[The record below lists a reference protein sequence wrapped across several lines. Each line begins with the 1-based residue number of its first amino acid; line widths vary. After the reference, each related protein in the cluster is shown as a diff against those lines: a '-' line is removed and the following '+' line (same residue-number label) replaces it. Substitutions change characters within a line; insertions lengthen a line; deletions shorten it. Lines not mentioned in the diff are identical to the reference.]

1 MFYTSIQKATKY
13 SISTVAIAALLLS
26 STPVEAISVSEA
38 TTTARS
44 FFTSIFS
51 EVKAKDANT
60 FPVAEDKP
68 VKKTMAVRLSFYS
81 SDPNQTDSTPCI
93 PADGSDLCIMAQEG
107 LTDAIA
113 ANFLPLGTTVR
124 FKDTVIDGVMFPEK
138 IFTVRD
144 RMNTRYNGTRYVD
157 VYIAVLGE
165 DGKVDAKAS
174 RARAKELGVKH
185 VEMEVF

>member
-1 MFYTSIQKATKY
+1 MIYTSIQKTIKY
-13 SISTVAIAALLLS
+13 TLSVVAITTLLFN
-26 STPVEAISVSEA
+26 STPAYAISVSEA
-38 TTTARS
+38 TSTVGS
-44 FFTSIFS
+44 FFTSLFN

-60 FPVAEDKP
+60 FPVAEERAP
-68 VKKTMAVRLSFYS
+68 RKTMTVRLSFYS
-81 SDPNQTDSTPCI
+81 SDVNQTDSTPCI

-113 ANFLPLGTTVR
+113 ANFLPLGTKVR

-157 VYIAVLGE
+157 IYVAVLGK

-174 RARAKELGVKH
+174 RARARELGVKH

>member
-1 MFYTSIQKATKY
+1 MFYTSIQKVSKY
-13 SISTVAIAALLLS
+13 TLSVVAITGLLFQ
-26 STPVEAISVSEA
+26 STPVHAFSMSEA
-38 TTTARS
+38 TTTVSS
-44 FFTSIFS
+44 FFTAMFS
-51 EVKAKDANT
+51 EVKAKDANI
-60 FPVAEDKP
+60 FPVVEDKP
-68 VKKTMAVRLSFYS
+68 VKKTISVRLSFYS
-81 SDPNQTDSTPCI
+81 SDPNQTDATPCI

-113 ANFLPLGTTVR
+113 ANFLPLGTSVR
-124 FKDTVIDGVMFPEK
+124 FKDMNIDGVMFPEK

-174 RARAKELGVKH
+174 RARAKELGVKYA
-185 VEMEVF
+185 EMEVF